1 MIFSDIDIK
10 NKNQSLDIMSMIKG
24 GNLCIIRIICLYKM
38 TFLDETMGEIKVRV
52 ISSVLT
58 ICSGFAAAGL
68 LLYYNE
74 TNAGT
79 FKNLLIDQPTP
90 SGIFLYKQ

>member
-1 MIFSDIDIK
+1 
-10 NKNQSLDIMSMIKG
+10 MIKG
-24 GNLCIIRIICLYKM
+24 GNLCIIRIICLYNM

-90 SGIFLYKQ
+90 SGIFLYEQ